1 MKYKLTINLG
11 ELDCG
16 RGETQNPD
24 LCSVQRVS
32 FLSCLHL
39 ILVGMVH
46 LLFLLECAF
55 NSNLGNSLSN
65 VFIVSHVCAVK

>member
-11 ELDCG
+11 ELDC
-16 RGETQNPD
+16 RRDATQNYNS
-24 LCSVQRVS
+24 CSVQRVS

-65 VFIVSHVCAVK
+65 LFIASHVWAVK